1 MVLLEL
7 FSGIGG
13 FSMGLQAA
21 GYSFEKVFFS
31 EIEKHAIANFKYNF
45 PYAEHIGSV
54 TDIAKVSIARPDI
67 VTFGSPCQN
76 FSVAGKGEGLQ
87 GRESCL
93 VSYAIE
99 AVRRFRPDV
108 FIWENVKGVLFAR
121 HRGDFWSIIKAFA
134 DIGGY
139 RLEWQLLNTAWF
151 LPQSRERMY
160 LVGRLAEKC
169 AGEVF
174 PLFPPR
180 EKHGKGKQDSVY
192 SDGCGTITQNYYKQ
206 PNFGNYIL
214 HLKAG
219 ETFDGTPTSEQYERI
234 RMLTETECER
244 LHGFPDGHTRYGV
257 YEDGSV
263 RTVPRANRYAML
275 GNAVSVPVVAEVAGK
290 IKETTLF

>member
-1 MVLLEL
+1 
-7 FSGIGG
+7 
-13 FSMGLQAA
+13 MGLQAA

>member
-1 MVLLEL
+1 
-7 FSGIGG
+7 
-13 FSMGLQAA
+13 
-21 GYSFEKVFFS
+21 
-31 EIEKHAIANFKYNF
+31 
-45 PYAEHIGSV
+45 
-54 TDIAKVSIARPDI
+54 
-67 VTFGSPCQN
+67 
-76 FSVAGKGEGLQ
+76 
-87 GRESCL
+87 
-93 VSYAIE
+93 
-99 AVRRFRPDV
+99 
-108 FIWENVKGVLFAR
+108 
-121 HRGDFWSIIKAFA
+121 
-134 DIGGY
+134 
-139 RLEWQLLNTAWF
+139 
-151 LPQSRERMY
+151 MY

-219 ETFDGTPTSEQYERI
+219 ETFDGTPTSEQSERI

-275 GNAVSVPVVAEVAGK
+275 GNAVSVPVVAEVARK

>member
-54 TDIAKVSIARPDI
+54 TDIAKVGIARPDI
-67 VTFGSPCQN
+67 ITFGSPCQN
-76 FSVAGKGEGLQ
+76 FSAVGDGTGLRGEA
-87 GRESCL
+87 SSL
-93 VSYAIE
+93 VRYAVE
-99 AVRRFRPDV
+99 AVGKFRPDV
-108 FIWENVKGVLFAR
+108 FIWENVKGILFAR
-121 HRGDFWSIIKAFA
+121 HRADFWSIIKAFA

-174 PLFPPR
+174 LLFPPR

-219 ETFDGTPTSEQYERI
+219 ETFDGTPTSEQSERI

-275 GNAVSVPVVAEVAGK
+275 GNAVSVPVVAEVARK